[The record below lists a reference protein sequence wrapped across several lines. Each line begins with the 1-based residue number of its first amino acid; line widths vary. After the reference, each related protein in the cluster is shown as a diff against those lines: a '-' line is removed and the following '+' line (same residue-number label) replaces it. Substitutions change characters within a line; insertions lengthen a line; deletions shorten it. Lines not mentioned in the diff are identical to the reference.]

1 MIKTYKSDEAR
12 LKMRDILDD
21 VTAGR
26 ESVIERYNKPVAVVV
41 PHALW
46 QSIKRKRKAE
56 LDAISKR
63 MDEGEYYTM
72 EQVETMFK
80 QDGLLP

>member
-46 QSIKRKRKAE
+46 QSIKRERKAE

-63 MDEGEYYTM
+63 MDAGEFYTG
-72 EQVETMFK
+72 EQVEAMLK
-80 QDGLLP
+80 RDGLLP

>member
-72 EQVETMFK
+72 EQVEAMLK
-80 QDGLLP
+80 QDGILP

>member
-63 MDEGEYYTM
+63 MDEGEYYTID
-72 EQVETMFK
+72 QVENILK

>member
-72 EQVETMFK
+72 EQVETMLK
-80 QDGLLP
+80 QNGRLS

>member
-72 EQVETMFK
+72 EQVETMLR

>member
-26 ESVIERYNKPVAVVV
+26 ESIIQRYDKPVAVVV

-46 QSIKRKRKAE
+46 QSMKRERKTY

-72 EQVETMFK
+72 DQVEAILK

>member
-26 ESVIERYNKPVAVVV
+26 ESVIERYNKPIAVVV

-46 QSIKRKRKAE
+46 QSIKRKRKAD

-63 MDEGEYYTM
+63 MDAGEYYTL
-72 EQVETMFK
+72 EQAEALLT

>member
-63 MDEGEYYTM
+63 MDEGEYFTM
-72 EQVETMFK
+72 EQVETMLK